1 MNNGE
6 RRRRMPRVYLIRH
19 GETEWSIN
27 GRHTGTTDIP
37 LTQNGVDM
45 VRAMAPRVIGAD
57 KLIDPAHVRHIIVSP
72 RARAQ
77 VTSRLLFE
85 NDMPPDCSWSTEPD
99 IAEWDYGAYEG
110 MLTKDIRKER
120 PGWEI
125 WRDGCPPG
133 HGTPGESP
141 EQMTERVDRVIARIR
156 EIHAKAECVPDDEV
170 DYSDVILFSHGHF
183 TRSFI
188 ARWCQ
193 LPIQAGYNFSS
204 DAGGLA
210 MLGYQHMSLK
220 EPSLL
225 GLNWYTEYQMKTI
238 R

>member
-57 KLIDPAHVRHIIVSP
+57 KLIDPAH
-72 RARAQ
+72 
-77 VTSRLLFE
+77 
-85 NDMPPDCSWSTEPD
+85 PD